1 MANVVLPKVRMFIPC
16 MNVVLEPGTVRTIYG
31 PLHTIRM
38 PPGVNENY
46 LLDEICF
53 FVVLTD
59 GVGTFRLRV
68 EMRGDDDIVLKRS
81 EPVLCQFKGGMQLD
95 AIEVAITINLV
106 PIPCAGLYEFHL
118 IANHAQ
124 LHEGGVAAL
133 RVLPE

>member
-16 MNVVLEPGTVRTIYG
+16 MNVVLEPGTIRTIYG

-38 PPGVNENY
+38 PPGVSENY

-53 FVVLTD
+53 YIVLTD

-68 EMRGDDDIVLKRS
+68 EMRGADGIVLKRS
-81 EPVLCQFKGGMQLD
+81 DPVLCRFKGGMQLNS
-95 AIEVAITINLV
+95 IELAITIKSA
-106 PIPCAGLYEFHL
+106 PIVRAGLYEFHL
-118 IANHAQ
+118 IANHAH
-124 LHEGGVAAL
+124 LGDSGVAAL